1 MGEKRKNRARE
12 EKERETTKKTGDEKK
27 TKEEERSVCVCV
39 CEGEGERRKRE
50 TEEKEVK
57 GKVGKK
63 QVRCGTVLQDARHA
77 TELLWEGQVGEIPR
91 HDELVHLLSP
101 HVAQAGLQHLRDVL
115 VNT

>member
-1 MGEKRKNRARE
+1 MSQRERERERGRKRSKEKNEKRGE
-12 EKERETTKKTGDEKK
+12 EWI
-27 TKEEERSVCVCV
+27 
-39 CEGEGERRKRE
+39 
-50 TEEKEVK
+50 
-57 GKVGKK
+57 
-63 QVRCGTVLQDARHA
+63 RCGTVLQDARHA